1 MKLGTYIAQGVL
13 VTKMELWIPPSS
25 SYVTNVTVRLRWKRL
40 YGSMG
45 HPGMPKWFLWAH
57 VGFVDSFGGKWVSS
71 IDETPW
77 VVCADMFWC
86 HNVI

>member
-13 VTKMELWIPPSS
+13 VTKIELWIPPSS

-45 HPGMPKWFLWAH
+45 HPGTPEWFLWVP

-71 IDETPW
+71 IE
-77 VVCADMFWC
+77 
-86 HNVI
+86 